1 MPAKPIKH
9 GIKVFANCCAESAY
23 LMSFEIYTGKDGEK
37 EDGSAV
43 GIVDRL
49 IREANLT
56 AQGTGRI
63 LYTDNGTRR

>member
-1 MPAKPIKH
+1 
-9 GIKVFANCCAESAY
+9 
-23 LMSFEIYTGKDGEK
+23 MSFEIYTGKDGEK

-63 LYTDNGTRR
+63 LYTDKLVHVGKACHTLV